1 MKDYEAKIKLSL
13 IQYLL
18 RTDKYNSIIATE
30 VPINQTQN
38 IVDVLQI
45 STTVSSAFEIKSD
58 RDNFSRLDKQI
69 QSYSSVFNYV
79 SVVISENN
87 YKAVLPL
94 IPKKI
99 GIMLIKESDII
110 VKRKPSEIK
119 KLSKNALAKIIWK
132 NNLLKI
138 MSSKFT
144 THQLKGLSDYELRK
158 LLIKYYNLKEIR
170 SFAYDFLM
178 QKYSSSFINFKK
190 NLGAQIH
197 EDDLVELGIQNTNF
211 KNIV

>member
-119 KLSKNALAKIIWK
+119 KLSKDALAKIIWK

-178 QKYSSSFINFKK
+178 QKYSSSFINFKN

-197 EDDLVELGIQNTNF
+197 EDDLVELGIPNTNF

>member
-119 KLSKNALAKIIWK
+119 KLSKDALAKIIWK

>member
-119 KLSKNALAKIIWK
+119 KLSKDALAKIIWK

-178 QKYSSSFINFKK
+178 QKYSSSFINFKN

>member
-69 QSYSSVFNYV
+69 QSYSSVFNHV

-119 KLSKNALAKIIWK
+119 KLSKDALAKIIWK

>member
-99 GIMLIKESDII
+99 GIMLIKESNII

-119 KLSKNALAKIIWK
+119 KLSKDALAKIIWK

-144 THQLKGLSDYELRK
+144 KHQLKGLSDCELRK

>member
-119 KLSKNALAKIIWK
+119 KLSKDALAKIIWK

-170 SFAYDFLM
+170 SFAYDFLI